1 MSDLIVIKRKESI
14 MNIKQFS
21 ELSGFSPDTLKYYE
35 KIGLFDNI
43 KRDPRGYRDYS
54 KSEIEWAK
62 FLNRLKTTG
71 MSVKNMKKFTNLLKK
86 GNSTIKERRKML
98 EEHQNAVL
106 ANLEKITNMLEKIKY
121 KIEFYKKLEKN

>member
-1 MSDLIVIKRKESI
+1 

-43 KRDPRGYRDYS
+43 KRDSMGYRDYS
-54 KSEIEWAK
+54 ENEIEWAK
-62 FLNRLKTTG
+62 FLNRLKITG
-71 MSVKNMKKFTNLLKK
+71 MSVENMKKFTNLVRQ

-98 EEHQNAVL
+98 EEHKNAVL
-106 ANLEKITNMLEKIKY
+106 TNLEKITNMLEKITY
-121 KIEFYKKLEKN
+121 KIEFYKKMEKK

>member
-1 MSDLIVIKRKESI
+1 